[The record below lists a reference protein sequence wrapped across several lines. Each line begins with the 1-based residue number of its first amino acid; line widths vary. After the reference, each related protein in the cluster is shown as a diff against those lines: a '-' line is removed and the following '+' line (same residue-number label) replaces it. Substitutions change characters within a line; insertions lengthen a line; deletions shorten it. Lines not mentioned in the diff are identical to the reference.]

1 LPWWWSIFPADR
13 RTIALALVVALAGC
27 AAPAVVFERRG
38 ATPARHNHDLAE
50 CRKEAFDPYGFAW
63 RQADRYDR
71 DILTR
76 CMTRKGYT
84 VRTSD

>member
-1 LPWWWSIFPADR
+1 MV
-13 RTIALALVVALAGC
+13 ALALVVTVAGC
-27 AAPAVVFERRG
+27 AAPALVFERRG
-38 ATPARHNHDLAE
+38 VTPARQNHDLAE

-84 VRTSD
+84 VHNPPP